1 MSTQS
6 QALKKGAIFV
16 LSFLFLIAIGLMALW
31 NFDFGSE
38 KSISKIWSQASG
50 PSILG
55 AMFLISM
62 SMPFV
67 AMRWRALLREKKKT
81 SPVLLTGILSAA
93 FVLNLALP
101 GPVGELLS
109 ATMLKNR
116 YQISISKGLSGLLV
130 SRIIGL
136 GSACAIAG
144 TMYWVA
150 PLALSDDWDAILQLS
165 AIVLLLGGAC
175 LAILGIFPNF
185 FLSKIDSITATGW
198 KEKIVRIGKQL
209 FSALIETANLGKKSY
224 LESIFWAFMGHL
236 MVASGIYVAA
246 GSIGITLSWTAIAFT
261 YAASI
266 AASVAMFMLPGST
279 VAWDLLFTSTLS
291 LAGGIS
297 LVEAGLITLVV
308 RIQQL
313 IVVLVGLLMLFWLS
327 RDLLDVQVEE
337 EQDS

>member
-6 QALKKGAIFV
+6 QALKKGALFL
-16 LSFLFLIAIGLMALW
+16 LSFIFLIALGLMALW

-38 KSISKIWSQASG
+38 KSISSIWEQASG
-50 PSILG
+50 PSIVA
-55 AMFLISM
+55 AMLLISM

-93 FVLNLALP
+93 FVFNLALP

-109 ATMLKNR
+109 ASMLKNR
-116 YQISISKGLSGLLV
+116 YQIPISKGLSGLLV

-150 PLALSDDWDAILQLS
+150 PLALSEDWDTILQLS
-165 AIVLLLGGAC
+165 AVLLLLGGAG
-175 LAILGIFPNF
+175 LSILGVFPDF
-185 FLSKIDSITATGW
+185 FLSKIASISATGW
-198 KEKIVRIGKQL
+198 KAKILDIGKQL
-209 FSALIETANLGKKSY
+209 FSALVETASLGKKAY
-224 LESIFWAFMGHL
+224 VESIFWAFMGHL

-291 LAGGIS
+291 LAGGIP

-313 IVVLVGLLMLFWLS
+313 VVVLVGLLMLFWLS
-327 RDLLDVQVEE
+327 RDLLDISLEE
-337 EQDS
+337 EA

>member
-16 LSFLFLIAIGLMALW
+16 LSFLSLIVIGLMVLW

-38 KSISKIWSQASG
+38 KSLSNIWAQASG
-50 PSILG
+50 PSIVG
-55 AMFLISM
+55 AMLLISM

-67 AMRWRALLREKKKT
+67 AMRWRALLLEKEKT

-109 ATMLKNR
+109 ASMLKNR
-116 YQISISKGLSGLLV
+116 YQIPISKGLSGLLV

-150 PLALSDDWDAILQLS
+150 PLALSDDWDTILQISAIL
-165 AIVLLLGGAC
+165 LLLGGVG
-175 LAILGIFPNF
+175 LSILGAFPDF
-185 FLSKIDSITATGW
+185 FLLKINSITASGW
-198 KEKIVRIGKQL
+198 KAKLLGVGKQL
-209 FSALIETANLGKKSY
+209 FSALVETAGLGRKAY
-224 LESIFWAFMGHL
+224 LESVFWAFMGHL

-246 GSIGITLSWTAIAFT
+246 SSIGITLSWTAIAFT

-279 VAWDLLFTSTLS
+279 VAWDFLFTSTLS

-313 IVVLVGLLMLFWLS
+313 IVVLLGLLMLFWLS

-337 EQDS
+337 EM

>member
-6 QALKKGAIFV
+6 QALKKGALFL
-16 LSFLFLIAIGLMALW
+16 LSFIFLIAIGLMALW

-38 KSISKIWSQASG
+38 KSISNIWAQASG
-50 PSILG
+50 PRIAI

-67 AMRWRALLREKKKT
+67 AMRWRALLQEKEKT
-81 SPVLLTGILSAA
+81 NPVLLTGILSAA
-93 FVLNLALP
+93 FVFNLALP

-109 ATMLKNR
+109 ASMLKNR
-116 YQISISKGLSGLLV
+116 YQIPISKGLSGLLV

-150 PLALSDDWDAILQLS
+150 PLELSDDWDTILQLS
-165 AIVLLLGGAC
+165 AVLLLLGGTA
-175 LAILGIFPNF
+175 LAVLGVFPDF
-185 FLSKIDSITATGW
+185 FLEKISSITTTGW
-198 KEKIVRIGKQL
+198 KAKILDVGKQL
-209 FSALIETANLGKKSY
+209 FSALVETASLGRKAY
-224 LESIFWAFMGHL
+224 FESIFWAFMGHL
-236 MVASGIYVAA
+236 MVASGIFVAA

-266 AASVAMFMLPGST
+266 AASVAMFMLPGSS

-313 IVVLVGLLMLFWLS
+313 IVVLIGLLMLFWLS

-337 EQDS
+337 EN